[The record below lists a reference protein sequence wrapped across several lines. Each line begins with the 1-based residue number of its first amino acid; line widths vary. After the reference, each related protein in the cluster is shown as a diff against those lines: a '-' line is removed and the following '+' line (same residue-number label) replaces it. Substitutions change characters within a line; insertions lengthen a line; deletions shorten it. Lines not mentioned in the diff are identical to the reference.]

1 MVSGVRREECG
12 FTYLALLFAIALM
25 GVLLAAAGTEWKTVS
40 RRDKE
45 EQLLATGD
53 EIRVAIGRY
62 FLESPTG
69 LRQFPRKLE
78 DLLDDRR
85 GLKPEHWLR
94 HLYPDPLTGST
105 DWELITSPDGGV
117 MGVASRGQGVPIKRV
132 SFGDRYE
139 RDFKDKDC
147 YCEWKFVFKPARH
160 RRRALDSAIKA
171 TPPAE
176 LSTPAP
182 TAPPDT

>member
-1 MVSGVRREECG
+1 MSGVRQASRG

-25 GVLLAAAGTEWKTVS
+25 GVLLAAAGVEWKTVS

-45 EQLLATGD
+45 AQLLAVGD

-62 FLESPTG
+62 LLKSPTG

-78 DLLDDRR
+78 DLVDDRR

-94 HLYPDPLTGST
+94 HLYPDPMTGST
-105 DWELITSPDGGV
+105 DWELIKAPDGGV
-117 MGVASRGQGVPIKRV
+117 MGVASRGQGMPMKRANF
-132 SFGDRYE
+132 SDRYE
-139 RDFKDKDC
+139 KDFKDKEC

-160 RRRALDSAIKA
+160 RRRALNNAVKSAR
-171 TPPAE
+171 PDQ
-176 LSTPAP
+176 LSAPAP
-182 TAPPDT
+182 TVAPDS